1 MRDNM
6 NKDEAQHL
14 LNKSREKIDELDDK
28 ILELILERT
37 SLAEDIITSK
47 KALNKELFDSSREN
61 IIHNKI
67 KNAVADKQINTDK
80 VLQIFDLLASINK
93 EEQEKYL

>member
-1 MRDNM
+1 M

-80 VLQIFDLLASINK
+80 VLHIFDLLASINK

>member
-1 MRDNM
+1 MD
-6 NKDEAQHL
+6 KIEAENL
-14 LNKSREKIDELDDK
+14 LNNSRDKIDKIDNQILD
-28 ILELILERT
+28 LILERT

-47 KALNKELFDSSREN
+47 KALNKDLFDPSREE

-67 KNAVADKQINTDK
+67 LDAVKDKEINAEK
-80 VLQIFDLLASINK
+80 VIKVFDLLASISK

>member
-1 MRDNM
+1 M